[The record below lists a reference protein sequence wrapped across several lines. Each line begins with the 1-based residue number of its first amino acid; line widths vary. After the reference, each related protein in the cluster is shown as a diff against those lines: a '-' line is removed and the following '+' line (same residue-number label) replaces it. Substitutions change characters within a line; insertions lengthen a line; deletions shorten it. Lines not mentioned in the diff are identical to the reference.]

1 MTSITPSPEM
11 VERAKQSVLS
21 EMSDRRLLNDVDDDL
36 HDEIAAAIVQAC
48 LPALSCPDG
57 FRLVPVEPTT
67 GMISAGESAASVGI
81 GKCNDDESLP
91 RVWRAMLAA
100 SPAPAVDNAGW
111 RPIASFPKDG
121 ELYLVCDDRSL
132 DGDHQVVFW
141 DEDLETPFKLH
152 TPDGPAFHEA
162 AFTHWQPLPSAP
174 SQDAPPPRS
183 LSNKD

>member
-57 FRLVPVEPTT
+57 FRLVPVEPTAC
-67 GMISAGESAASVGI
+67 MISAGESAASVGI

-100 SPAPAVDNAGW
+100 SPAP
-111 RPIASFPKDG
+111 
-121 ELYLVCDDRSL
+121 
-132 DGDHQVVFW
+132 
-141 DEDLETPFKLH
+141 
-152 TPDGPAFHEA
+152 
-162 AFTHWQPLPSAP
+162 
-174 SQDAPPPRS
+174 SQDSPPPRS